1 VEKPLL
7 GSKRKPNND
16 QSASSADKSK
26 AKPRMYDESYD
37 VCFGFKS
44 VFATV
49 EEWSQC
55 ITCQRVCLVA
65 FVVTEFSKIFPDRQ
79 LH

>member
-49 EEWSQC
+49 EELYYFSEN
-55 ITCQRVCLVA
+55 ISLVA
-65 FVVTEFSKIFPDRQ
+65 FAVTEFNHIFPGRQ

>member
-16 QSASSADKSK
+16 QSTSSADKSK
-26 AKPRMYDESYD
+26 AKPRMYESYD
-37 VCFGFKS
+37 VCFDFKS
-44 VFATV
+44 VFPTV

-55 ITCQRVCLVA
+55 
-65 FVVTEFSKIFPDRQ
+65 VTYQKI
-79 LH
+79 